1 MHFYHRYKITKETII
16 NLIKNEGCFRKTNLD
31 NQDDSG
37 LVFCFGIDF
46 IGNGIS
52 TFKVVKLNY
61 E

>member
-52 TFKVVKLNY
+52 TFKVV
-61 E
+61 